1 MTATNETTAKT
12 MKPPT
17 EIPVT
22 TGILL
27 NQFDLGEENG
37 ISSVYGLVDRL
48 VAEIAIVVEVVS
60 AEAERQ

>member
-1 MTATNETTAKT
+1 

-22 TGILL
+22 TGVLL

-37 ISSVYGLVDRL
+37 ISSVYGLIDRL